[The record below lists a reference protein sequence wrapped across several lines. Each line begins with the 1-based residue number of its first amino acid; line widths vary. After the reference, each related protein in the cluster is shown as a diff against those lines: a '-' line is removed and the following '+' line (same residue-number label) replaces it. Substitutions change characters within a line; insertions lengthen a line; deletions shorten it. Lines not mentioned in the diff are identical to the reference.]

1 MKNANYYEDEK
12 VVNEYIKMADGFDG
26 RELIKKLKCFLPDDK
41 SILEIGAGPGTD
53 LEILS
58 KSYEVTGSDYS
69 KAFLNVLKAKLP
81 NIDLLELNAIHLE
94 THRKFDGIYS
104 NKVLHCLTD
113 EELQLS
119 IINQNRILSSKG
131 IICHSFWKGTANE
144 VHKGV
149 LCNYHTTNEIEK
161 LVSEYFDILLLE
173 CYAEMEE
180 NDSILVIGKRKK

>member
-1 MKNANYYEDEK
+1 MSHPGDAK
-12 VVNEYIKMADGFDG
+12 VLFTLM
-26 RELIKKLKCFLPDDK
+26 KLKCFLPDDK

-69 KAFLNVLKAKLP
+69 TVFLKVLNEKLP

-94 THRKFDGIYS
+94 TNKKFDGIYS

-119 IINQNRILSSKG
+119 MKNQNRILSSKG
-131 IICHSFWKGTANE
+131 IICHSFWKGTENE
-144 VHKGV
+144 VYDGL

-161 LVSEYFDILLLE
+161 FVTEYFDILILE
-173 CYAEMEE
+173 CYAEMKE
-180 NDSILVIGKRKK
+180 NDSILVIGKRKE